1 MDERSMDEDVVNAE
15 RRPKKRRTFTNGD
28 RLRLVRVIRRNIG
41 EGHSI
46 RGACEAAGV
55 HPKQYREWS
64 KKLPSIASAKR
75 KGMTLNKGPK
85 SCWHEHEEALL
96 EWFFEMTSQ
105 GLPMS
110 IQILAIKASKLSPAF
125 RAKPS
130 RLAKYKSAR
139 RFIKRN
145 KLTHRMGTHESQRA
159 PAETQEEALD
169 WIQLIRPMVVAIS
182 LAEPSLGWTVAVI
195 RVNICD
201 LCNTALETTTVFQEM
216 LREKSHATSIDAISD
231 PKGCNGSLFL
241 SINLNLYSSKSN
253 NHV

>member
-1 MDERSMDEDVVNAE
+1 MDERNMDEDVVNAE

-41 EGHSI
+41 EGQSI

-110 IQILAIKASKLSPAF
+110 IQILAIKASEATVEGL
-125 RAKPS
+125 
-130 RLAKYKSAR
+130 
-139 RFIKRN
+139 IDD
-145 KLTHRMGTHESQRA
+145 M
-159 PAETQEEALD
+159 EEF
-169 WIQLIRPMVVAIS
+169 
-182 LAEPSLGWTVAVI
+182 
-195 RVNICD
+195 N
-201 LCNTALETTTVFQEM
+201 LEDYG
-216 LREKSHATSIDAISD
+216 ATLEDYDIEER
-231 PKGCNGSLFL
+231 
-241 SINLNLYSSKSN
+241 
-253 NHV
+253 